1 MKRTPVTIDLGL
13 FPAELH
19 SLLEGAAVFDSS
31 CSAAAQVYFVDRE
44 GGFYLKCAPAGSLAE
59 EAKTAAFFHEKGLGA
74 EVLGYICAD
83 RDYFLT
89 RKLSGEDCIDPRY
102 LADPARLAETTGTL
116 LRKLHETDPAGAP
129 VDCLQKYL
137 ALAEKPLEEQVYEED
152 LFPDNWG
159 YRTPKEAFSVMR
171 ETAPKLKND
180 VLIHGDYCLPNIM
193 LDDWR
198 FTGFIDLDGGGRGD
212 RHIDLFWGAWTLQ
225 FNLHTDRWCARFL
238 DAYGRDAFDPEI
250 LKAIAA
256 FEVFR

>member
-1 MKRTPVTIDLGL
+1 MKRTPATLDLAL
-13 FPAELH
+13 FPAALH
-19 SLLEGAAVFDSS
+19 SLLEGAPVFDSS
-31 CSAAAQVYFVDRE
+31 CSAGAKVYFIDRE
-44 GGFYLKCAPAGSLAE
+44 DGFYLKCGPAGSLE
-59 EAKTAAFFHEKGLGA
+59 DEAKVTAFFHEKGLGA
-74 EVLGYICAD
+74 EVLSYIPAD

-89 RKLSGEDCIDPRY
+89 RKLPGEDCIDPCY

-116 LRKLHETDPAGAP
+116 LRKLHEIDPTGAP
-129 VDCLQKYL
+129 VDCLKKYL
-137 ALAEKPLEEQVYEED
+137 ALAAKPFYEQVYEED

-159 YRTPKEAFSVMR
+159 YRTPENAFAVMR
-171 ETAPKLKND
+171 ETAPHLKND
-180 VLIHGDYCLPNIM
+180 VLIHGDYCLPNI
-193 LDDWR
+193 LLEDWK